1 MELTSIDKM
10 NKMNKIGDI
19 NSNVISKNDKTKLWA
34 NNVGV
39 LIQNNNYLDFIPKKE
54 HTLAEKLNSVV
65 RFAMYFSVLLMILKN
80 DYKYIYIFLATLG
93 ITYFLYNNNK
103 ETFQSN
109 ISEGINE
116 SNESNECDN
125 PTKENPFMNVLLT
138 DNFKEKKEACALD
151 KEVSEEIDDLLKD
164 KLYRSTNNIYNNRI
178 DSRQF
183 YTMPNTAVPN
193 DQGSFA
199 QWLYSTP
206 VSCSEGQSNVF
217 KQTRTCSY
225 NYMPLSEMEKFAED
239 SSKKVCYS
247 KGTYLRKD

>member
-10 NKMNKIGDI
+10 NETNDISDI

-109 ISEGINE
+109 ISEGIT
-116 SNESNECDN
+116 ESNECDK

-138 DNFKEKKEACALD
+138 DNFKEKKEACSLNE
-151 KEVSEEIDDLLKD
+151 EVSEE
-164 KLYRSTNNIYNNRI
+164 
-178 DSRQF
+178 
-183 YTMPNTAVPN
+183 
-193 DQGSFA
+193 
-199 QWLYSTP
+199 
-206 VSCSEGQSNVF
+206 
-217 KQTRTCSY
+217 
-225 NYMPLSEMEKFAED
+225 
-239 SSKKVCYS
+239 
-247 KGTYLRKD
+247 